1 MIKQQDANLVTDS
14 EEKKWARR
22 AHLSTLLSYPL
33 FFLPFSFP
41 WVVVGNIAS
50 PFLHFLSRK
59 KGSYSAK
66 QALEAIYLQSL
77 LALMVWGVFSK
88 FSDDRFLLVL
98 GLGGVLVL
106 HIILLSIGVFKT
118 TLGKEHHYPFSFF
131 PALFRN
137 KRTIENWKEIKTKLS
152 AGTDFSDYKAMV
164 EKIDLF
170 QTNLKSELE
179 QFSDPTL
186 KALGLDFE
194 TQLDEIRRRLAE
206 EPIRFKQ
213 AKQFLQY
220 FPESTLKVVQSYN
233 KLGFS
238 KLTNQEDEESIKR
251 KENLKSLFESLN
263 QTSKQVNLKLKS
275 EEAFHLDVEINALK
289 KNVEYGGYT

>member
-1 MIKQQDANLVTDS
+1 MTKSPETNVITDLD
-14 EEKKWARR
+14 EKKWARR

-41 WVVVGNIAS
+41 WVVIGNIAS

-59 KGSYSAK
+59 RGSYSAK
-66 QALEAIYLQSL
+66 QSLEAVYLQSL
-77 LALMVWGVFSK
+77 LALMIWGVFSK
-88 FSDDRFLLVL
+88 FSEDRFLLVF
-98 GLGGVLVL
+98 GLGGAFVL
-106 HIILLSIGVFKT
+106 HCILLSIAIFRT

-131 PALFRN
+131 PALFQN
-137 KRTIENWKEIKTKLS
+137 KRTIENWKDIKTKLS
-152 AGTDFSDYKAMV
+152 TGTDFSDYKAMI

-170 QTNLKSELE
+170 QSTLKSELE

-186 KALGLDFE
+186 KSLGLEFE
-194 TQLDEIRRRLAE
+194 TQLDEIRKRLSE

-238 KLTNQEDEESIKR
+238 KITNQLDEEGMKR
-251 KENLKSLFESLN
+251 KENLKSLFESLI